1 MFGIYIQVVCVIVRA
16 FLEKKNDDL
25 PNGGS
30 LSYEV
35 GGLGGRWFRSGLT
48 KKFFFLFFF
57 EVKWLNYCYLF
68 LNSFNCILR

>member
-25 PNGGS
+25 PNS
-30 LSYEV
+30 REIFYTV

-48 KKFFFLFFF
+48 KIIFFCLFFF
-57 EVKWLNYCYLF
+57 EVKWLN
-68 LNSFNCILR
+68 